1 MILFKKEALKKAHT
15 SDMFETI
22 AGKKRKEQE
31 VQISKREYKMWF
43 NNLNII
49 IWKWLLESD
58 SRNIRKRN
66 KNFLHLVFILLLKNA

>member
-31 VQISKREYKMWF
+31 VQKSKPEYKM
-43 NNLNII
+43 
-49 IWKWLLESD
+49 
-58 SRNIRKRN
+58 
-66 KNFLHLVFILLLKNA
+66 

>member
-22 AGKKRKEQE
+22 GGKKRKEQE
-31 VQISKREYKMWF
+31 VQKSKPEYKMWF